1 MQKGFQVSSYY
12 LVLTRRGVC
21 CFPWRSI
28 WKSKTPS
35 KVCFFVWV
43 ASLGKI
49 LIADNLQRRNIIMVS
64 WCCLCKINGET
75 ADHVL
80 LHCPYAKEVWD
91 MIFGMFGV
99 HWVMP
104 WKTIDLLACWQG
116 SFGRHQHLEIW
127 KCIPHCLMWC
137 LWRERNS
144 RSFEGIE
151 KNVADLKLLVLR
163 TLFEWVSAS
172 CHFPCTTFLE
182 FLDLCSFRV

>member
-1 MQKGFQVSSYY
+1 
-12 LVLTRRGVC
+12 
-21 CFPWRSI
+21 
-28 WKSKTPS
+28 
-35 KVCFFVWV
+35 
-43 ASLGKI
+43 
-49 LIADNLQRRNIIMVS
+49 MVS

-75 ADHVL
+75 ADHML

-91 MIFGMFGV
+91 MVFGMFGV

-104 WKTIDLLACWQG
+104 RKTINLLAFWQG
-116 SFGRHQHLEIW
+116 NFGRHQHFEIW

-137 LWRERNS
+137 LWRERNN

-172 CHFPCTTFLE
+172 CHFPCTTLLE
-182 FLDLCSFRV
+182 FLDLCSFQV